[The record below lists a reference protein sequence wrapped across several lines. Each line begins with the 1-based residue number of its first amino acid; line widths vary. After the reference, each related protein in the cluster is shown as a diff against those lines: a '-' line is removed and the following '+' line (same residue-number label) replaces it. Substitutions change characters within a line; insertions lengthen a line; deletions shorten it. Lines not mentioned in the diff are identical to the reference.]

1 MEGLERLI
9 GRSIG
14 GKVTTSVEMERTT
27 HSKSN
32 ALALAF
38 SQMFHCKQMHN
49 FVYCQKR
56 RLASKSYSSFGINW
70 PGSELLKCWNLVWWS
85 WHSSQM
91 NYLKR
96 KFILRPKV
104 LPPLPRVIDLCV
116 VKIKLWF
123 MQRLNDGLIGYEG
136 RAWRHL
142 AIALWWCQIFNGDV
156 KCFTAM

>member
-38 SQMFHCKQMHN
+38 SLKCFT
-49 FVYCQKR
+49 
-56 RLASKSYSSFGINW
+56 ASKCITLYIAKNNVWLERAIPVLESIGQDQNY
-70 PGSELLKCWNLVWWS
+70 WNLVWWS

-104 LPPLPRVIDLCV
+104 LPPLPRAIDMCV

>member
-56 RLASKSYSSFGINW
+56 RVTSKSYSSFEINW
-70 PGSELLKCWNLVWWS
+70 SGSELLKSFLMIMAFFTDAQSEEKIHFETKSVATSSKGYRYVCRQNKTLV
-85 WHSSQM
+85 HAKT
-91 NYLKR
+91 KR
-96 KFILRPKV
+96 WVDRI
-104 LPPLPRVIDLCV
+104 
-116 VKIKLWF
+116 
-123 MQRLNDGLIGYEG
+123 
-136 RAWRHL
+136 
-142 AIALWWCQIFNGDV
+142 
-156 KCFTAM
+156 